1 MGQALPL
8 RTGIQRSQ
16 PTPMNTW
23 LKSSKRCNNKVLYWL
38 ISTPNGYEPLAFAG
52 KRYQVLAN
60 PN

>member
-1 MGQALPL
+1 
-8 RTGIQRSQ
+8 
-16 PTPMNTW
+16 MNTW

-60 PN
+60 PNQRGANCYI